1 MEFIRRNKRHGF
13 VVVKR
18 DDPSELHFDEK
29 TGTVRIIINRGASEV
44 RVVAATPVIMPRRV
58 RRDIKKGDA
67 EKSDEKKASKLTAC
81 GV

>member
-1 MEFIRRNKRHGF
+1 MEFIRRSKRQGF

-18 DDPSELHFDEK
+18 DSSSELHFDEK
-29 TGTVRIIINRGASEV
+29 TGTVRIIVNRNSSGT
-44 RVVAATPVIMPRRV
+44 RVVAATPVIMSRRV

-67 EKSDEKKASKLTAC
+67 EKSDEKRDSKMTAC